1 MRKIVLDTNCL
12 LMSLPK
18 ISPYRMIWDE
28 FLKGQLILCV
38 SNEIIEEYMEILTQ
52 KTNSEIANNIVSL
65 LLSKKMLSL
74 LLPITNCI

>member
-1 MRKIVLDTNCL
+1 
-12 LMSLPK
+12 MSLPK

-52 KTNSEIANNIVSL
+52 KTNSEILGGRIYG
-65 LLSKKMLSL
+65 
-74 LLPITNCI
+74 

>member
-1 MRKIVLDTNCL
+1 
-12 LMSLPK
+12 MSLPK